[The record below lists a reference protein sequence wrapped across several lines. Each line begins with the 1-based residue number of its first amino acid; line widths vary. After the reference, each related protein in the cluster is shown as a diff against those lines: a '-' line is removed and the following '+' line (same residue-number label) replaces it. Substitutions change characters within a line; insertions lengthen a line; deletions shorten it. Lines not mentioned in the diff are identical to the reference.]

1 MMVVIVP
8 SGEFFFT
15 KTNKKKNVDLA
26 SHPRTNIKQY
36 IQVSGCYRRGGVGG
50 RGVIP
55 YSPALLACTTCVT
68 TREAPLSR
76 AFISQDRRTVLF
88 LSASQLLSASRGG
101 HGMEAGQQWER

>member
-36 IQVSGCYRRGGVGG
+36 IQVSGCYRRGGVGVG
-50 RGVIP
+50 
-55 YSPALLACTTCVT
+55 A
-68 TREAPLSR
+68 
-76 AFISQDRRTVLF
+76 LF
-88 LSASQLLSASRGG
+88 LTAQLSLPVR
-101 HGMEAGQQWER
+101 RV